1 MTHRKRIRTIKP
13 EIWQSL
19 GELSHGARLLYIGL
33 ITRADDEGRMKY
45 LPRQINASIFYED
58 EVPTRR
64 FNRWVNELINEQ
76 LICIYCVKDRRYLAI
91 LRWNK
96 HQRINRPNPSEYPCP
111 SENMEKEQ
119 EEIHGKES
127 AKTGEKAPSRVY
139 TSIKDLGSSK
149 EKRNKKEI
157 QTKQVKESEDNLPLQ
172 PEGLGTETLVADLP
186 AELEGT
192 VDDVLQILDRA
203 YQAKQERGQAKGAR
217 KPTRL
222 AVSRVI
228 AIHPTADHLTAA
240 QELESWL
247 LDGKGSKKRSLAIVD
262 AYRNW
267 LKPKSWQSTESK
279 TTTAT
284 GGPSW
289 QRGML
294 SHGRMTA
301 EQEQHLYERDREKLE
316 EVAATATEEEI
327 RSLLDPAAP
336 QNVVSL
342 HPVEG
347 CKEEVGR

>member
-1 MTHRKRIRTIKP
+1 MDRGGHATRKEEHRVTHRKRIRTIKP

-45 LPRQINASIFYED
+45 LPRQINAGIFYED

-91 LRWNK
+91 LGWRK

-228 AIHPTADHLTAA
+228 AIHPTADHVAAA

-247 LDGKGSKKRSLAIVD
+247 LDGKGSKRQSLAIVD
-262 AYRNW
+262 SYRNW
-267 LKPKSWQSTESK
+267 LKPKGWQTSMRN
-279 TTTAT
+279 
-284 GGPSW
+284 PW
-289 QRGML
+289 P
-294 SHGRMTA
+294 
-301 EQEQHLYERDREKLE
+301 D
-316 EVAATATEEEI
+316 
-327 RSLLDPAAP
+327 
-336 QNVVSL
+336 
-342 HPVEG
+342 
-347 CKEEVGR
+347 